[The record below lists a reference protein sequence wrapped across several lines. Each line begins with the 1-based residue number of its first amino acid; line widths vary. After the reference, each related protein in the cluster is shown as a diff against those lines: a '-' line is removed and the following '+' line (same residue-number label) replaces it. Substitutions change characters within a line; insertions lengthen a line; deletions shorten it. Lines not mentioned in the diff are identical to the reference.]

1 MRKENKYSK
10 ILNKSWRLLMGI
22 VMILAFSALLCTPI
36 LLLIDKPK
44 TVIDI
49 LFLILLSLCGFF
61 IYQGVSIGFL
71 NQEYEVTGY
80 VHDGETVIA
89 AKQTPKYVKR
99 TMWFCF
105 IEFIAHIILAIYFF
119 VRSSITEYAIVYNV
133 MAIISIVIAIV
144 YFLNAGKRKVDLKN
158 YEQSKK

>member
-1 MRKENKYSK
+1 MKKENEYSK
-10 ILNKSWRLLMGI
+10 ILNKSWRLLIGI

-36 LLLIDKPK
+36 LLQIDNSE

-49 LFLILLSLCGFF
+49 LFLILLSFCGFF
-61 IYQGVSIGFL
+61 IYQGISIGFF
-71 NQEYEVTGY
+71 NQNYETTGY

-105 IEFIAHIILAIYFF
+105 IEFVAHIILAMYFF
-119 VRSSITEYAIVYNV
+119 IRAFITDYAIIYIVV
-133 MAIISIVIAIV
+133 AIISIIISVV
-144 YFLNAGKRKVDLKN
+144 YFLNAGKRKVDLQNNK
-158 YEQSKK
+158 EDTK